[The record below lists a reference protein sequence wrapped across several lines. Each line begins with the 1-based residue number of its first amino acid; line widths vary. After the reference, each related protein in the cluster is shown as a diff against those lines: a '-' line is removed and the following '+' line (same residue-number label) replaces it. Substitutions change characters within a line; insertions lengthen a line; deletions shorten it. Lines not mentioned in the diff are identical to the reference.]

1 MATLVF
7 IQSSRSTKK
16 LLTFDKYG
24 SPEAVSFDK
33 MLEYIDKQII
43 KMYCELYN
51 YFTNSVIESIAV
63 TKIGELQ
70 SRLRTEFTAKILEA
84 NDAIIDEYNT
94 KLSYNTGLTVDS
106 PERNVDTTKTNLAKD
121 QADIIQ
127 ARINSKLKEFEANKA
142 NKDKFLKY
150 DTPIELHLG
159 SDKMYVGDC
168 FFADVIYLGNPI
180 ERADTHKW
188 KILKV

>member
-1 MATLVF
+1 MAASFVF
-7 IQSSRSTKK
+7 ITPPVTTKK
-16 LLTFDKYG
+16 LLTFDRYG
-24 SPEAVSFDK
+24 NPEAISFSK

-51 YFTNSVIESIAV
+51 HFTKSIVEDIAV
-63 TKIGELQ
+63 VKIGELQ
-70 SRLRTEFTAKILEA
+70 SRLRAEFNTKILEA
-84 NDAIIDEYNT
+84 NDAIIDAYDT
-94 KLSYNTGLTVDS
+94 KLSNETGLIVEA
-106 PERNVDTTKTNLAKD
+106 PERMTNKTNLAKD

-127 ARINSKLKEFEANKA
+127 AKIDARLKKYEANNAKG
-142 NKDKFLKY
+142 DKFLKY

-159 SDKMYVGDC
+159 SEKMYVGDC
-168 FFADVIYLGNPI
+168 FLADVIYLGNPW

>member
-7 IQSSRSTKK
+7 IQSSGTTKK
-16 LLTFDKYG
+16 LLTFDRYG
-24 SPEAVSFDK
+24 NPEAISFSK

-51 YFTNSVIESIAV
+51 HFTKSIVEDIAV
-63 TKIGELQ
+63 VKIGELQ
-70 SRLRTEFTAKILEA
+70 SRLRAEFNTKILEA
-84 NDAIIDEYNT
+84 NDAIIDAYDT
-94 KLSYNTGLTVDS
+94 KLSYDTGLTVEA
-106 PERNVDTTKTNLAKD
+106 PERMSDKKNLAKD

-127 ARINSKLKEFEANKA
+127 AKIDARLKKFEANKA
-142 NKDKFLKY
+142 KGDNFLKY

-159 SDKMYVGDC
+159 SEKMYVGDC
-168 FFADVIYLGNPI
+168 FFADVIYLGNPW
-180 ERADTHKW
+180 ERKDNEKW